1 MKEQE
6 ILALVNK
13 DRYSKRKQMARKGV
27 AYYEARHDILDYK
40 IYFIDADGRLCEDS
54 MRSNSRVS
62 HPFFTELVDQEVQY
76 ILSGGIQ
83 IETDDPVLQEYLE
96 SYFDEDFIAEVS
108 ELLEG
113 TITKGWD
120 YLIAY
125 KEADNRTRFLHF
137 DSLGIIEIKEGNQDT
152 TTDAFIYY
160 YPIRTEQERPAIRI
174 EYWDAAETTYYIC
187 QDGRIE
193 KDPNARLNPR
203 PHVLYQ
209 TENDYE
215 YEIGNLGFLP
225 LFRLDNN
232 KKQISGLAPVKDMI
246 DDYDLM
252 DCGLSNN
259 IQDTAEGLYVI
270 KGYKGG
276 RNLDEITYNVR
287 KKKQIAV
294 SEKGDVDIKTINIP
308 YEARK
313 QKAEMDE
320 KNIYRFGMGFNSA
333 QVGDGNITNIVI
345 KSRYFLL
352 DLKCNKLQI
361 RLQKLLKQLLTV
373 VLKEIN
379 ELHGTAYQASD
390 VKFILDREV
399 MTNAQD
405 NATIAKT
412 EAETRQII
420 VNTVLSIADQVD
432 DETVIRMLCEALD
445 LDYEEIRKR
454 LPEPEQTIEEATEKL
469 NGGQDEETSDG
480 GGEAP
485 AGFGEE
491 NKGQHPA

>member
-1 MKEQE
+1 MTDQE

-13 DRYSKRKQMARKGV
+13 DRYSKRKRIARKGV

-40 IYFIDADGRLCEDS
+40 IYFIDDDGRLFEDS
-54 MRSNSRVS
+54 MRSNVRAS

-83 IETDDPVLQEYLE
+83 IEATDPQLQDYLE
-96 SYFDEDFIAEVS
+96 SYFNEDFVAEVS

-125 KEADNRTRFLHF
+125 KETDDRTRFLHF
-137 DSLGIIEIKEGNQDT
+137 DSLGIIEIKESDFDT

-160 YPIRTEQERPAIRI
+160 YPIKTEKQHPALRI
-174 EYWDAAETTYYIC
+174 EYWDAKETTYYIC
-187 QDGRIE
+187 QEGHIE
-193 KDPNARLNPR
+193 LDKNARLNPR
-203 PHVLYQ
+203 PHVLY
-209 TENDYE
+209 NMGSDYE
-215 YEIGNLGFLP
+215 YEVGELGYLP

-232 KKQISGLAPVKDMI
+232 RKQISGLAPIKDMI

-259 IQDTAEGLYVI
+259 IQDTAEGIYVI
-270 KGYKGG
+270 KGYRGAKS
-276 RNLDEITYNVR
+276 LDEITYNIK

-313 QKAEMDE
+313 AKAEMDE
-320 KNIYRFGMGFNSA
+320 KNIYRFGMGFNSS
-333 QVGDGNITNIVI
+333 QIGDGNITNIVI

-361 RLQKLLKQLLTV
+361 RLQKLLKQLLQV
-373 VLKEIN
+373 VLQEIN
-379 ELHGTAYQASD
+379 EQHGTSYRVSD
-390 VKFILDREV
+390 AKFILEREV

-405 NATIAKT
+405 NAAIEKL
-412 EAETRQII
+412 EAERRQIV
-420 VNTVLSIADQVD
+420 VNTILSIADQVG
-432 DETVIRMLCEALD
+432 DETIVRLLCDALD
-445 LDYEEIRKR
+445 LDYEEIKNGI
-454 LPEPEQTIEEATEKL
+454 PEPELSLETISKALDKEGESENEEES
-469 NGGQDEETSDG
+469 ET
-480 GGEAP
+480 GGEASDTDRE
-485 AGFGEE
+485 GNNG
-491 NKGQHPA
+491 

>member
-13 DRYSKRKQMARKGV
+13 DRYSKRKRIARKGV

-40 IYFIDADGRLCEDS
+40 IYAIDEDGRLYEDTV
-54 MRSNSRVS
+54 RSNIRVS

-83 IETDDPVLQEYLE
+83 IEAEDQQLQEYLE
-96 SYFDEDFIAEVS
+96 PYFDEDFVAEVS

-120 YLIAY
+120 YLTSY

-137 DSLGIIEIKEGNQDT
+137 DSLGIIEIKEENLDT

-160 YPIRTEQERPAIRI
+160 YPIRTEQEHPAIRI
-174 EYWDAAETTYYIC
+174 EYWDAKEITYYIC
-187 QDGRIE
+187 QGGKIE
-193 KDPNARLNPR
+193 LDKNAKLNPR
-203 PHVLYQ
+203 PHVLYDIGS
-209 TENDYE
+209 DYE
-215 YEIGNLGFLP
+215 YEIGELGYLP

-232 KKQISGLAPVKDMI
+232 QKQISGLAPVKDMI

-259 IQDTAEGLYVI
+259 IQDTAEGIYVI

-276 RNLDEITYNVR
+276 RSLDEITYNVK

-320 KNIYRFGMGFNSA
+320 KNIYRFGMGFNSS

-361 RLQKLLKQLLTV
+361 RLQKLLKQLLKV
-373 VLKEIN
+373 VLQEIN
-379 ELHGTAYQASD
+379 EQHGTSYQLTDARF
-390 VKFILDREV
+390 VLEREV

-412 EAETRQII
+412 EAETRQVI
-420 VNTVLSIADQVD
+420 VNTILSIADQVD
-432 DETVIRMLCEALD
+432 NETVIQLICEALD
-445 LDYEEIRKR
+445 LDYEEIKNR
-454 LPEPEQTIEEATEKL
+454 LPEQEQSIEAA
-469 NGGQDEETSDG
+469 QEELDG
-480 GGEAP
+480 GRNEITSEAGG
-485 AGFGEE
+485 AASAESGEE
-491 NKGQHPA
+491 NEG

>member
-1 MKEQE
+1 MTAQE

-13 DRYSKRKQMARKGV
+13 DRYSKRKRIARKGV

-40 IYFIDADGRLCEDS
+40 IYYIDGDGRLCEDT
-54 MRSNSRVS
+54 MRSNVRVS

-83 IETDDPVLQEYLE
+83 IEAEDQQLQEYLE
-96 SYFDEDFIAEVS
+96 SYFDEDFVAEVS

-125 KEADNRTRFLHF
+125 KEANNRTRFLHF
-137 DSLGIIEIKEGNQDT
+137 DSLGIIEIKEGNLDT

-160 YPIRTEQERPAIRI
+160 YPIQTEKQRSTLRI
-174 EYWDAAETTYYIC
+174 EYWDAKETTYYIC
-187 QDGRIE
+187 QGGKIE
-193 KDPNARLNPR
+193 LDKNAKLNPR
-203 PHVLYQ
+203 PHVLYDIGS
-209 TENDYE
+209 DYE
-215 YEIGNLGFLP
+215 YEIGELGYLP
-225 LFRLDNN
+225 LFRLDNS

-259 IQDTAEGLYVI
+259 IQDTAEGIYVI

-276 RNLDEITYNVR
+276 RNLDEITYNVK

-361 RLQKLLKQLLTV
+361 RLQKLLKQLLKV
-373 VLKEIN
+373 VLQEIN
-379 ELHGTAYQASD
+379 EQHGTSYQLTDARF
-390 VKFILDREV
+390 VLEREV

-405 NATIAKT
+405 NATIAKI
-412 EAETRQII
+412 EAETRQVII
-420 VNTVLSIADQVD
+420 NTILSIADQVD
-432 DETVIRMLCEALD
+432 DDTVIRLLCEALD
-445 LDYEEIRKR
+445 LDYEEIQSR
-454 LPEPEQTIEEATEKL
+454 LPVQEQSIEAAQEEL
-469 NGGQDEETSDG
+469 DGGQDEGASEAGGTS
-480 GGEAP
+480 P
-485 AGFGEE
+485 AESGEE
-491 NKGQHPA
+491 DKGQH

>member
-6 ILALVNK
+6 ILALVNQ
-13 DRYSKRKQMARKGV
+13 DRYSKRKRLARKGV

-40 IYFIDADGRLCEDS
+40 IYFIDADGRLQEDA
-54 MRSNSRVS
+54 MRSNVRVS

-83 IETDDPVLQEYLE
+83 VESEDPQLQEYLKA
-96 SYFDEDFIAEVS
+96 YFDEDFISEIS

-120 YLIAY
+120 YLGAY
-125 KEADNRTRFLHF
+125 KEVDNRIRFLHF
-137 DSLGIIEIKEGNQDT
+137 DSLGIIEIKEGSLDT
-152 TTDAFIYY
+152 MTDAFIYY
-160 YPIRTEQERPAIRI
+160 YPIRTEEQHLALRI
-174 EYWDAAETTYYIC
+174 EYWDAKETTYYIC
-187 QDGRIE
+187 QDGKIE
-193 KDPNARLNPR
+193 LDRNARLNPR
-203 PHVLYQ
+203 PHVLYDIGS
-209 TENDYE
+209 NYE
-215 YEIGNLGFLP
+215 YEIGDLGYLP

-232 KKQISGLAPVKDMI
+232 KKQISGLAPIKDMI

-259 IQDTAEGLYVI
+259 IQDTAEGIYVI

-276 RNLDEITYNVR
+276 RNLDEITYNVK

-294 SEKGDVDIKTINIP
+294 SEKGDVDIKTIDIP

-333 QVGDGNITNIVI
+333 QIGDGNITNIVI

-361 RLQKLLKQLLTV
+361 RLQKLLKQLLKV
-373 VLKEIN
+373 ILQEIN
-379 ELHGTAYQASD
+379 EQHGTSYQLTDARF
-390 VKFILDREV
+390 VLEREV

-412 EAETRQII
+412 EAETRQVI
-420 VNTVLSIADQVD
+420 VNTILSIADQVD
-432 DETVIRMLCEALD
+432 DETVVRLLCEALD
-445 LDYEEIRKR
+445 LDYEELKDR
-454 LPEPEQTIEEATEKL
+454 LPEPERTLEEAEEQL
-469 NGGQDEETSDG
+469 DGGQDEGTSQAG
-480 GGEAP
+480 GAVP
-485 AGFGEE
+485 AESGEE
-491 NKGQHPA
+491 DKG